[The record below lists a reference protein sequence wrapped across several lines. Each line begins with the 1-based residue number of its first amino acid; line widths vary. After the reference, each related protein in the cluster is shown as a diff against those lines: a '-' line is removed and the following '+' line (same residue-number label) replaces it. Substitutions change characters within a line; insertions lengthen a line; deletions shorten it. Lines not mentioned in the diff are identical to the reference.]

1 MKEQVSF
8 TGGEIAPTLYARRDF
23 ERYVSS
29 VGKLRNMLV
38 RPHGAAW
45 NRPGTEFVGYAP
57 AAYGVRS
64 GRMIPFIFSD
74 TQAYVLAFTDK
85 GDGTSTLQILKDGGI
100 VLDAVSAPTN
110 FTVSWPIAD
119 IEEASFAQDGN
130 TLILCHHLH
139 APLGI
144 TRGAQHYLWTIADL
158 SLTPEV
164 AAPTGLAAAR
174 NKIGTTAMNRL
185 RVGYMFES
193 YDFYTSTMGSGNL
206 PLSGIGQTIVGWT
219 VRAGDRILA
228 TFQTVTAENGIYI
241 AQAGAWQRASDCP
254 VGTSMAG
261 KQLRTSEGGN
271 MRVGAGTVGTDFTTS
286 PSAPTLTKTFNYSDE
301 FSLVTDTLN
310 TTTDKIYV
318 QVVAESLASLTAR
331 VGEAAAKGLVGV
343 CIFKNDLSVSGPTVY
358 NINSDTLITLV
369 IDSTTLTART
379 GLDTAKG
386 KPQSVSYTYTTTA
399 PAQTTAFKNF
409 DYKIIAIGAKG
420 GYSKPSDPA
429 HMINDLTAAWA
440 TNRITWSPVAGAIRY
455 QVFRSDSGD
464 IYKLI
469 GTTETTQFQDAN
481 IAGGES
487 ILDAIPGSTF
497 TSSGNYPG
505 AVAFHQQRLIFAGTD
520 NEPMTLWFSRSGDRY
535 NFQKHIPIQADDAI
549 KVTIAAGEVNQIRQ
563 LISHQALIILTANAE
578 WSLTGAAGVED
589 AITATSVSIR
599 QQSKNGAALCR
610 PEITGSGLVHVQNG
624 GQAVRNLTWSL
635 EAEAFTGSEVSL
647 LARHLLEESPL
658 VEIAYA
664 KRPDGILWGLR
675 ADGKLTAA
683 TLLEEQKV
691 NAWSLCD
698 FSIGGATA
706 ICSIPEGG
714 KDSLYIMCAVSA
726 GAQFPYLIAYLRMS
740 QRNLPFA
747 ELNFLDAAVRHDAS
761 STLLDGASRI
771 AITDIG
777 GGQWTLAVAAQSI
790 FTVGATAR
798 MEEVQG
804 YEALSNIGEPLVSLC
819 NGVLLKVLSK
829 AGTDGLSATI
839 TVTGTTDGTTTFAL
853 PTLAGLPAPCTAYRS
868 GGKVFAPKNS
878 FQRSGTAFS
887 SLSTY
892 AFITDGVDQGN
903 FSGSGSQA
911 SASWRFDRAYSGY
924 RYQSLIETLPGD
936 AVRPEGSKSAS
947 PQLRIGLEKSAGIE
961 IRPAYSFAQWSSFAP
976 ANQSSTPID
985 AKNLFTGVG
994 TITQA
999 SSWEAGSAVQIRQRK
1014 PLPFTLLSITQENQ
1028 NGR

>member
-8 TGGEIAPTLYARRDF
+8 TGGEIAPTMYARRDF
-23 ERYVSS
+23 ERYASS

-45 NRPGTEFVGYAP
+45 NRPGTEFVGSKPDVGDYTL
-57 AAYGVRS
+57 
-64 GRMIPFIFSD
+64 GRLIPFIFSD
-74 TQAYVLAFTDK
+74 AQAYALAFTDK
-85 GDGTSTLQILKDGGI
+85 LGGQSTLQILMNGGI
-100 VLDAVSAPTN
+100 VLDAGSNPTQ
-110 FTVSWPIAD
+110 FTITWPIAD
-119 IEEASFAQDGN
+119 IKEATFAQDGN

-139 APLGI
+139 PPLSI

-158 SLTPEV
+158 ALSPEV

-174 NKIGTTAMNRL
+174 NKIGTTQMQRL

-206 PLSGIGQTIVGWT
+206 PLSGIGQVIVGWT

-228 TFQTVTAENGIYI
+228 TFQTITAENGIYI

-254 VGTSMAG
+254 VGTSMGG
-261 KQLRTSEGGN
+261 KQIRTSEGGN
-271 MRVGAGTVGTDFTTS
+271 MRGGAGTVGTDFTTS

-318 QVVAESLASLTAR
+318 QVNAESLASLTAR
-331 VGEAAAKGLVGV
+331 VGDAAAKGLVGV

-358 NINSDTLITLV
+358 NINSDTLVTLV

-379 GLDTAKG
+379 GLDTAKA
-386 KPQSVSYTYTTTA
+386 KPLSVSYTYTTTA

-429 HMINDLTAAWA
+429 HMINDLTASWA
-440 TNRITWSPVAGAIRY
+440 TNRITWSPVSGAVKY

-469 GTTETTQFQDAN
+469 GSTETTQFQDPN

-497 TSSGNYPG
+497 ASVGNYPG

-535 NFQKHIPIQADDAI
+535 NFQKHTPIQADDAI

-610 PEITGSGLVHVQNG
+610 PEITGSGIVHVQNG

-675 ADGKLTAA
+675 ADGKLTAT

-691 NAWSLCD
+691 NAWSLCE
-698 FSIGGATA
+698 IGTGAIVA
-706 ICSIPEGG
+706 LCVIPENGI
-714 KDSLYIMCAVSA
+714 DSLYLITARSVGSQLIY
-726 GAQFPYLIAYLRMS
+726 GASYLRLC
-740 QRNLPFA
+740 QRNLKTSD
-747 ELNFLDAAVRHDAS
+747 LVFLDCITRYDAPSTIIEGGNRIAFYDDSAGKWRLCVDSAS
-761 STLLDGASRI
+761 SFNVGNLIRI
-771 AITDIG
+771 
-777 GGQWTLAVAAQSI
+777 Q
-790 FTVGATAR
+790 
-798 MEEVQG
+798 EVEG
-804 YEALSNIGEPLVSLC
+804 CETPSDIGEPLVS
-819 NGVLLKVLSK
+819 GVNNLWLQVT
-829 AGTDGLSATI
+829 ATGNDGIGDTM
-839 TVTGTTDGTTTFAL
+839 TVTGYNTVSATTYAL
-853 PTLAGLPAPCTAYRS
+853 PALSTLTAYRR
-868 GGKVFAPKNS
+868 GGTIYGARSS
-878 FQRSGTAFS
+878 FNGGGAKI
-887 SLSTY
+887 
-892 AFITDGVDQGN
+892 AFIADGVDIGDITTGGN
-903 FSGSGSQA
+903 HAWPGSTLR
-911 SASWRFDRAYSGY
+911 WNRAYTGY

-936 AVRPEGSKSAS
+936 LNRPEGSKSAS
-947 PQLRIGLEKSAGIE
+947 PQIRLGLEKSAGIE
-961 IRPAYSFAQWSSFAP
+961 IRPAYAFAQWSSFAP

-994 TITQA
+994 LITQA

-1028 NGR
+1028 NAR